1 MTAKSTS
8 PKTDTGRHGKSIL
21 VFSPSRTP
29 LHDSRL
35 LRLCAYLTGS
45 GWTVRFMWVQGSL
58 DRIPTLPAYAQA
70 CPCIVPGRF
79 FRDEPGKVR
88 RLVNLLRTTRLVA
101 RALSQETSLSL
112 WVSGL
117 SSLVLV
123 APYLAMHRRVR
134 FVYDA
139 REYSLGQ
146 HEYVGRN
153 HKSVRQRLIICGTV
167 VMEQWAS
174 RRAVA
179 IVHTNRWR
187 RRLFEYS
194 HVVARAKSFV
204 VENLHCRSLD
214 DAGEDLPC
222 SAATTVGYVGALGL
236 GRGLNLLVESLRF
249 LPPEYS
255 VTIVGTGTGQE
266 RATVLRHAED
276 TGVAGRVNVMPA
288 VPYWELQHVCRTFA
302 CGALLIEDN
311 CLNNRYCSPNK
322 IFDFIT
328 AGCPSV
334 VTGVPPLRNLA
345 LSLGI
350 GVVVPPPVDA
360 AAVAAAIRRIVE
372 DHATFHHRCVVA
384 SDSLDWMTQSATID
398 RIADLLLP

>member
-1 MTAKSTS
+1 M
-8 PKTDTGRHGKSIL
+8 
-21 VFSPSRTP
+21 FSPSRTP

-35 LRLCAYLTGS
+35 LRLCAYLTDS
-45 GWTVRFMWVQGSL
+45 GWAVRFMWVQGSV
-58 DRIPTLPAYAQA
+58 DKIPALPAYVQA

-88 RLVNLLRTTRLVA
+88 RLVNLLRTTRFVA
-101 RALSQETSLSL
+101 RSLSQEKSLSL

-204 VENLHCRSLD
+204 VENLHYRRLD
-214 DAGEDLPC
+214 DAGEDPPC
-222 SAATTVGYVGALGL
+222 SVATTVGYVGALGL

-249 LPPEYS
+249 LPPEYN
-255 VTIVGTGTGQE
+255 VIIVGTGTGQE
-266 RATVLRHAED
+266 RAAVLRHAED
-276 TGVAGRVNVMPA
+276 TGVAGRVNVIPA
-288 VPYWELQHVCRTFA
+288 VPYWELQRVCRTFT

-322 IFDFIT
+322 IFDFIA

-334 VTGVPPLRNLA
+334 VTGVPPLRDLV

-350 GVVVPPPVDA
+350 GVVVPQPVDA
-360 AAVAAAIRRIVE
+360 TAVAAAIRRIVE
-372 DHATFHHRCVVA
+372 DHASFHHRCVVA
-384 SDSLDWMTQSATID
+384 SDSLDWMTQSGTVD
-398 RIADLLLP
+398 RIAAILVP

>member
-8 PKTDTGRHGKSIL
+8 SGTDAGRHGKGIL

-35 LRLCAYLTGS
+35 LRLCAYLAGS
-45 GWTVRFMWVQGSL
+45 GWAVRFMWVQGSV
-58 DRIPTLPAYAQA
+58 DRIPALPAYVQA
-70 CPCIVPGRF
+70 CPCIVPGHF
-79 FRDEPGKVR
+79 FRDEPGRVR
-88 RLVNLLRTTRLVA
+88 RFVNLLRTIRLVT
-101 RALSQETSLSL
+101 RALRQEPSVSL

-123 APYLAMHRRVR
+123 APYLVVHRRVR

-153 HKSVRQRLIICGTV
+153 HKSVRQRLVICGTV
-167 VMEQWAS
+167 IMEQWAS

-194 HVVARAKSFV
+194 HVVAQAKSFV

-214 DAGEDLPC
+214 DLGVDLRRP
-222 SAATTVGYVGALGL
+222 AATTVGYVGALGS

-255 VTIVGTGTGQE
+255 VTIVGTGTEQE
-266 RATVLRHAED
+266 RAEILRHSED
-276 TGVAGRVNVMPA
+276 AGVSGRVSVEPA
-288 VPYWELQHVCRTFA
+288 VPYWELQRVCRTFT
-302 CGALLIEDN
+302 CGALLIEDD

-322 IFDFIT
+322 IFDFIA

-334 VTGVPPLRNLA
+334 VTGVPPLRELV
-345 LSLGI
+345 LSQGI
-350 GVVVPPPVDA
+350 GVVVPRPVDA

-372 DHATFHHRCVVA
+372 DRASFHHRCVVA

-398 RIADLLLP
+398 GIAALLAP